1 MKKYIKDGAVKPQNR
16 IVLHITEAVEDGQGN
31 IVGTQDLQVINPPH
45 DMLIEHGWAEYI
57 EPSEE
62 EAARQQEAI
71 YLRNALAS
79 TDYKIIKC
87 MEAYLCGEEL
97 PYDIAALHAERNAKR
112 AEINELEG

>member
-1 MKKYIKDGAVKPQNR
+1 MDIYTKEIDGRIVVSPRNKIIVHKDGAQY
-16 IVLHITEAVEDGQGN
+16 
-31 IVGTQDLQVINPPH
+31 INPPH
-45 DMLIEHGWAEYI
+45 ELLIADGWAEYVAPEI
-57 EPSEE
+57 VASDEPDKV
-62 EAARQQEAI
+62 ADAQV
-71 YLRNALAS
+71 LRDDLAS